1 MFDLIA
7 IIKTAGYFGLFGIVF
22 AESGLLVGF
31 FLPGDS
37 LLFTAGFLASQGIL
51 NIWLLI
57 LLLFIAAV
65 LGDSTGYAL
74 GKKVGPKIFTKKDS
88 LFFHKDHLKRA
99 EQFFQQHGGKAI
111 ILARFLP
118 VVRTFAPIVAGVGKM
133 NYRTFLA
140 YNIVGAALWTIGLS
154 LMGYYL
160 GKTIPN
166 VDRYLLPIIVGII
179 VLSLLPTLFHL
190 LKDKSQRDQ
199 IRTSVQSIFKR
210 N

>member
-1 MFDLIA
+1 MFNLIA

-57 LLLFIAAV
+57 FLLFIAAI

-74 GKKVGPKIFTKKDS
+74 GKKLGPRIFTKQDS

-133 NYRTFLA
+133 NYQTFLA
-140 YNIVGAALWTIGLS
+140 YNVVGGALWTIGLS

-179 VLSLLPTLFHL
+179 ILSLLPTLFHL

-199 IRTSVQSIFKR
+199 IRASVQSIFKR

>member
-7 IIKTAGYFGLFGIVF
+7 VIKIAGYFGLFGIVF

-57 LLLFIAAV
+57 FLLFIAAV

-74 GKKVGPKIFTKKDS
+74 GKKVGPKIFTKQDS

-99 EQFFQQHGGKAI
+99 EQFFQRHGGKAI

-140 YNIVGAALWTIGLS
+140 YNVVGGALWTIGLS

-199 IRTSVQSIFKR
+199 IRASVQSIFKR

>member
-1 MFDLIA
+1 M
-7 IIKTAGYFGLFGIVF
+7 
-22 AESGLLVGF
+22 
-31 FLPGDS
+31 
-37 LLFTAGFLASQGIL
+37 
-51 NIWLLI
+51 
-57 LLLFIAAV
+57 LLFIAAV